1 MVAGGISESCEPSKV
16 QVLASGDL
24 NQSGHE
30 ASKPGGTGQQML
42 ALGFARSLM
51 QASIVGTNG
60 KVLDTQ
66 VTDTLG
72 KLLREGPVIDVARE
86 YFVHLFFCSFG
97 DYLGYSSWAIWSP

>member
-1 MVAGGISESCEPSKV
+1 MP
-16 QVLASGDL
+16 
-24 NQSGHE
+24 
-30 ASKPGGTGQQML
+30 

-72 KLLREGPVIDVARE
+72 KLLREGPAA
-86 YFVHLFFCSFG
+86 LM
-97 DYLGYSSWAIWSP
+97 